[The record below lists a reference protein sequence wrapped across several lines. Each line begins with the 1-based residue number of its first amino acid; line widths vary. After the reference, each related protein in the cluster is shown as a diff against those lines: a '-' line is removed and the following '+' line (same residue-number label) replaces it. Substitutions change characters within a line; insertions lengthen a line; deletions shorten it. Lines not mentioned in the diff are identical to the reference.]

1 MPSQEEYLDNLL
13 NDIVASQNAGEKMK
27 QETVE
32 PDIAEPETVEP
43 KTTEPDVVGPE
54 TVETEAEEPDAVEP
68 ETIELEA
75 TEPAN
80 EDAEIVEPEVTTPEN
95 IESQV
100 IEPEV
105 MNQEIV
111 APETAETEAAIPEI
125 AEPEVAVP
133 ETAETEVVMPEVTE
147 PEITVPEITTPEGME
162 PDVTDQNVTVPEM
175 TATDIDSPIE
185 VEDTMDMSEDEI
197 EKLLNQSRQES
208 EAQAAEPAEAESKG
222 ISDGNMADNTETGS
236 VDDLLGLLNS
246 SDDADL
252 KDIHDML
259 DKSDRNEAVDD
270 DIISLLQGIPDDDTV
285 SANGEEVDSDNERN
299 MSDIEDLL
307 SDDAEQ
313 PLSKKEQKAEL
324 CRKKKEEKAAK
335 KQALK
340 EEKAAKKAARIAA
353 KKGAA
358 EESDTAPEA
367 EADTEVNAVSAGDV
381 DLQGETDSQGK
392 TDEDIDMGD
401 IDELLGLVN
410 QGAFDAGASD
420 SDSTAPA
427 DEDSVQ
433 ASPVSAGEHKAALVD
448 AMAAENKPAKKKGFF
463 AKILD
468 ALTEE
473 DEEEEPQKENEDIQ
487 LSEENKNIIEEL
499 DKNKKKKKKKGK
511 KNAEAA
517 ETPEGEEG
525 EEAAEKPKKTKRKK
539 KEKAPKTEEEAEQP
553 KGSRLSL
560 KKVLPILLV
569 CLTFGACVVVLANI
583 SGEYAVKKEGRKAF
597 YDGDYQ
603 TCYQNLYGKELTES
617 EQVMFAKSES
627 ILCIRLW
634 LREYE
639 MFAEEGKR
647 AEALD
652 SLIQSVNSYPD
663 LHGYAQQWNAGTEVE
678 LMYQQL
684 LDILSEQYNLTE
696 EQALEIAAVKKDV
709 DYSIR
714 VYAIA
719 NGEAYGSWDNLQ
731 PDTSNGA
738 SLPAGDAA
746 NGDSAVQDSSAEVLQ
761 DALPGEE
768 DFGNAPFIDNISQD
782 GQE

>member
-13 NDIVASQNAGEKMK
+13 NDIVASETAGENIEPATTESVTTEPEKVGMK
-27 QETVE
+27 SG
-32 PDIAEPETVEP
+32 EPETVEP
-43 KTTEPDVVGPE
+43 E
-54 TVETEAEEPDAVEP
+54 TAE
-68 ETIELEA
+68 
-75 TEPAN
+75 
-80 EDAEIVEPEVTTPEN
+80 
-95 IESQV
+95 
-100 IEPEV
+100 
-105 MNQEIV
+105 
-111 APETAETEAAIPEI
+111 PETAEPVTS
-125 AEPEVAVP
+125 EPEQ
-133 ETAETEVVMPEVTE
+133 TS
-147 PEITVPEITTPEGME
+147 
-162 PDVTDQNVTVPEM
+162 
-175 TATDIDSPIE
+175 SPID

-197 EKLLNQSRQES
+197 EKLLNQSQQES
-208 EAQAAEPAEAESKG
+208 EAQAAEPAEAAETKKAF
-222 ISDGNMADNTETGS
+222 DGTPEDNADGEN
-236 VDDLLGLLNS
+236 VDDLMGLLNN

-259 DKSDRNEAVDD
+259 DKSDRNEAVND
-270 DIISLLQGIPDDDTV
+270 DIVSLLQGIPDDDTV
-285 SANGEEVDSDNERN
+285 SGNGDEVDSDNERST
-299 MSDIEDLL
+299 SDIEELL
-307 SDDAEQ
+307 SGSAEGKMSQ
-313 PLSKKEQKAEL
+313 KEQKAEL
-324 CRKKKEEKAAK
+324 RRKKKEEKAAK

-353 KKGAA
+353 KQGAT
-358 EESDTAPEA
+358 EEADAVPEA
-367 EADTEVNAVSAGDV
+367 ESDAEVNAVSAGNADS
-381 DLQGETDSQGK
+381 QGETDSQGK
-392 TDEDIDMGD
+392 TDADVDMDD
-401 IDELLGLVN
+401 IDELLGLAN
-410 QGAFDAGASD
+410 QGALASGVSD
-420 SDSTAPA
+420 SDSAMPA
-427 DEDSVQ
+427 DDDTAQESQVT
-433 ASPVSAGEHKAALVD
+433 AGEHKAALVD
-448 AMAAENKPAKKKGFF
+448 AMTAENKPAKKKGFF
-463 AKILD
+463 AKILE

-525 EEAAEKPKKTKRKK
+525 EEAAEKPKKAKRKK
-539 KEKAPKTEEEAEQP
+539 KEKAPKTEEETEQP

-617 EQVMFAKSES
+617 EQVMFSKSES

-663 LHGYAQQWNAGTEVE
+663 LHGFAQQWNAGTEVE

-696 EQALEIAAVKKDV
+696 EQALEIAAVKNDA

-719 NGEAYGSWDNLQ
+719 NGEAFGSWDELQ
-731 PDTSNGA
+731 PDTADGA
-738 SLPAGDAA
+738 GSPTGDSA
-746 NGDSAVQDSSAEVLQ
+746 NGDSVAQDSSAEVLQ

-768 DFGNAPFIDNISQD
+768 DFENAPFIDNISQD

>member
-13 NDIVASQNAGEKMK
+13 NDVVASQSAGEKTK

-43 KTTEPDVVGPE
+43 EVM
-54 TVETEAEEPDAVEP
+54 EP
-68 ETIELEA
+68 EF
-75 TEPAN
+75 
-80 EDAEIVEPEVTTPEN
+80 
-95 IESQV
+95 
-100 IEPEV
+100 
-105 MNQEIV
+105 V
-111 APETAETEAAIPEI
+111 APETAESEVH
-125 AEPEVAVP
+125 EPES
-133 ETAETEVVMPEVTE
+133 
-147 PEITVPEITTPEGME
+147 ME
-162 PDVTDQNVTVPEM
+162 PDITDQDVITPQM
-175 TATDIDSPIE
+175 TAMDFDSPIE

-197 EKLLNQSRQES
+197 EKLLNRSQQES
-208 EAQAAEPAEAESKG
+208 EAQAAEPAEAETKG
-222 ISDGNMADNTETGS
+222 TSDGNMADNTEAGN

-285 SANGEEVDSDNERN
+285 SANGEEVDSAHEKDT
-299 MSDIEDLL
+299 SDIEDLL
-307 SDDAEQ
+307 TDDAEH

-324 CRKKKEEKAAK
+324 RRKKKEEKAAK

-353 KKGAA
+353 KQGAA
-358 EESDTAPEA
+358 GESDTAPGA
-367 EADTEVNAVSAGDV
+367 EADTEESAVLTGNA

-401 IDELLGLVN
+401 IDELLGLAN
-410 QGAFDAGASD
+410 QGVFDAGESD
-420 SDSTAPA
+420 SNSTAPA
-427 DEDSVQ
+427 DEDLAQ
-433 ASPVSAGEHKAALVD
+433 ASTVSAGEHKAALVD
-448 AMAAENKPAKKKGFF
+448 AMTAENKPAKKKGFF

-525 EEAAEKPKKTKRKK
+525 EEAAEKPKKAKRKK
-539 KEKAPKTEEEAEQP
+539 KEKAPKTEEETEQP
-553 KGSRLSL
+553 KGSRLSI

-603 TCYQNLYGKELTES
+603 TCYQNLYGKDLTES
-617 EQVMFAKSES
+617 EQVMFSKSES

-652 SLIQSVNSYPD
+652 SLIQSVHSYPD

-684 LDILSEQYNLTE
+684 LDILSQQYNLTE

-731 PDTSNGA
+731 PNPSNGA
-738 SLPAGDAA
+738 GLPAGDAA
-746 NGDSAVQDSSAEVLQ
+746 NGDSAAQDSSAEVLQ